1 MYFILPHLM
10 DGTGDAAHL
19 ADFSVAFDLRSEA
32 RQQFSIE
39 RLVIQLGEDV
49 ACVCIG
55 DAVVALP
62 NHIKRLLVHMVL

>member
-1 MYFILPHLM
+1 
-10 DGTGDAAHL
+10 
-19 ADFSVAFDLRSEA
+19 
-32 RQQFSIE
+32 
-39 RLVIQLGEDV
+39 V